1 MKDDTVIAIV
11 FVEDSVFF
19 ADLAM
24 RILKRNG
31 MNARCR
37 LVSTRTALQ
46 IALTEEKW
54 DIIISD
60 NVMPEFCALG
70 ALEVRN
76 EICDKT
82 PFVIVS
88 EDITAKELKEA
99 FDKGGNVYL
108 PKEKIMELPELIRQ
122 VLQKNAI

>member
-1 MKDDTVIAIV
+1 MIAIV
-11 FVEDSVFF
+11 IVEDSIFF

-24 RILKRNG
+24 RILKRSG

-46 IALTEEKW
+46 TALREEKW

-60 NVMPEFCALG
+60 NIMPEFSALG

-76 EICDKT
+76 EICGET
-82 PFVIVS
+82 PFIIVS
-88 EDITAKELKEA
+88 EDITVKELKEA
-99 FDKGGNVYL
+99 FDKGCKVYL

-122 VLQKNAI
+122 VLQKDEV

>member
-1 MKDDTVIAIV
+1 MVAIV
-11 FVEDSVFF
+11 IVEDSIFF

-24 RILKRNG
+24 RILKRSE

-46 IALTEEKW
+46 TALREEKW

-60 NVMPEFCALG
+60 NIMPEFSALG

-76 EICDKT
+76 EICDET
-82 PFVIVS
+82 PFIIVS

-99 FDKGGNVYL
+99 FDKGGKAYL

-122 VLQKNAI
+122 VLQKDEI